1 MQAYSLQGKTALVC
15 GASEGIG
22 RASAIGLAE
31 QGANIILLARRPK
44 VLDEV
49 RNALP
54 CVTQGQQHNYMM
66 ADVSDSEGLKN
77 KLDEMLKA
85 FKIDILI

>member
-1 MQAYSLQGKTALVC
+1 MQQYPLQGKTALVC

-44 VLDEV
+44 
-49 RNALP
+49 
-54 CVTQGQQHNYMM
+54 G
-66 ADVSDSEGLKN
+66 SG
-77 KLDEMLKA
+77 
-85 FKIDILI
+85 